1 MNAFVC
7 YNGPYVKEITI
18 HQPGHA
24 LMNSLFTSFV
34 PATVIRIMDNV
45 VTVTPLG
52 VNYDLMGGGKVPS

>member
-1 MNAFVC
+1 M
-7 YNGPYVKEITI
+7 KEITI